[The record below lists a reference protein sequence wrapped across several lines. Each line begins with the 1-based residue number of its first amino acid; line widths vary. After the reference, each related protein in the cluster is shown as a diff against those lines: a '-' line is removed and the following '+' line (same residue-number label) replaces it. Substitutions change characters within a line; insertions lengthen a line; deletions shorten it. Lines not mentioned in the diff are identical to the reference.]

1 MDLVDKT
8 KPVRAGEE
16 LDLPKLETFLVEN
29 IPGITTPIAVEQFP
43 SGHSNLTYLV
53 RAGDR
58 ELVLRRPP
66 FGSKVKTA
74 HDMGREHRILSR
86 LHAVYDK
93 APKPLAY
100 TEDQTIL
107 GAPFYVM
114 ERIRGLILRRG
125 APKGFDLSPARAR
138 ALSESTI
145 DGLAELHAVD
155 YAAAGLADL
164 GKPEGYVIRQ
174 VTGWTKRYADS
185 KTDDIPDV
193 DTIAAWLA
201 ARMDEVSAR
210 SSAALI
216 HNDWKYDN
224 LVLDPNEPT
233 RIIGVLDWEMS
244 TIGDPL
250 MDVGTALSY
259 WVEPGDDDE
268 LKLFAFGPT
277 HAEGSMTRVELAAR
291 YAEKTGRSFDPLFY
305 FCFALFKT
313 AVVAQQIYYRYKQ
326 GLTKDER
333 FAMMIVGVRLLA
345 KQAVRAAERGT
356 IAS

>member
-16 LDLPKLETFLVEN
+16 LDQAKLEAFLRAN
-29 IPGITTPIAVEQFP
+29 IPGLSGEITVEQFP

-74 HDMGREHRILSR
+74 HDMGREYRILSR
-86 LHAVYDK
+86 LHAVYPK
-93 APKPLAY
+93 APRPLAHA
-100 TEDQTIL
+100 EDPSIL

-125 APKGFDLSPARAR
+125 LPKGFELTEARAR
-138 ALSESTI
+138 ALSLATI

-174 VTGWTKRYADS
+174 VTGWTKRYEDS
-185 KTDDIPDV
+185 KTDDVPDV
-193 DTIAAWLA
+193 DAIARWLA
-201 ARMDEVSAR
+201 ERMNEVSAR
-210 SSAALI
+210 STAALI

-224 LVLDPNEPT
+224 LVLDPAEPT

-250 MDVGTALSY
+250 MDLGTALSY
-259 WVEPGDDDE
+259 WVEPNDPDE
-268 LKLFAFGPT
+268 LKMFAFGPT
-277 HAEGSMTRVELAAR
+277 HAPGSPTRVELVDR
-291 YAEKTGRSFDPLFY
+291 YRSKSGLPPFDPLFY

-333 FAMMIVGVRLLA
+333 FAMMIVGVRLLSQ
-345 KQAVRAAERGT
+345 QAVRAAERGT
-356 IAS
+356 I